1 MTRIDTDFGNMI
13 LTWLKLHFLALSIG
27 ILLDLLIGDPEW
39 MPHPIRWMGKLI
51 ADYEK
56 RWNLEELTPEEKRER
71 GRRMTLSVVMLTG
84 FYTAAVVVV
93 GYLLHPAVGV
103 GIEAILSAYMLAA
116 HSMARESSNVRRA
129 LELGTLQDGRDAV
142 ARIVGRETA
151 KLSEVGVIRAA
162 VETVAENTSDGVI
175 APLFYLVLG
184 GPILGCIYKAINTMD
199 SMVGYKDKRYLDFGR
214 AAAKLDD
221 AVNFLPARLTGGL
234 LTLSAFFTPGLSGK
248 QALRI
253 LRRDAAKSTSPNSGH
268 PEAAVAGALGVE
280 LLGDAF
286 YHGELVH
293 KPVIGDPGREIRRED
308 ISRANQMMFSAEG
321 ILVLLTVVIPAV
333 LLAVPA

>member
-1 MTRIDTDFGNMI
+1 MI

-39 MPHPIRWMGKLI
+39 MPHPIRWMGKMI
-51 ADYEK
+51 ADYER

-84 FYTAAVVVV
+84 LYTAAFLVLS
-93 GYLLHPAVGV
+93 YLLHPIVGV
-103 GIEAILSAYMLAA
+103 VAEAILSAYMLAA
-116 HSMARESSNVRRA
+116 HSMAKESSNVRRA

-142 ARIVGRETA
+142 SRIVGRETA
-151 KLSEVGVIRAA
+151 DLTEEGVIRAA

-175 APLFYLVLG
+175 APLLYLILG

-199 SMVGYKDKRYLDFGR
+199 SMVGYKNARYLDFGR
-214 AAAKLDD
+214 ASAKLDD
-221 AVNFLPARLTGGL
+221 AANYLPARLTGGL
-234 LTLSAFFTPGLSGK
+234 LTLAAYLTPGLSGK
-248 QALRI
+248 RAWRI

-280 LLGDAF
+280 LLGDAY

-293 KPVIGDPGREIRRED
+293 KPTIGDPEREIRRED
-308 ISRANQMMFSAEG
+308 ISGTNQMMFTAEG
-321 ILVLLTVVIPAV
+321 ILVLLVAVILTVLFTA
-333 LLAVPA
+333 LA